1 MASPRSVNTARAT
14 QQLEEDNGVSATKAK
29 GSNLCFDMTTADGW
43 AEEMID
49 SVAKQVSQ
57 YIWTTESVRL

>member
-43 AEEMID
+43 AEEMI
-49 SVAKQVSQ
+49 Q
-57 YIWTTESVRL
+57 